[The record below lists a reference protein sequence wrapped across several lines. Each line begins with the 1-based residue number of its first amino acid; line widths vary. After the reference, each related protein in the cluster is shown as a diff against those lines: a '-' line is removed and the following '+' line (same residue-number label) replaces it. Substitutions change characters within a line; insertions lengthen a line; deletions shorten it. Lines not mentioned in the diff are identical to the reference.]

1 MGCGSSKPA
10 EPPPAAAAPVP
21 QAPTGG
27 GGGGGGGKG
36 GGKGKK
42 GKGKGDKKGKFQI
55 KLSGNWQDYDDVE
68 DRVLKRAFLIGQPS
82 ARFHLRGNDYEYNF
96 KRMKQKNLKSNAE
109 REIRPPRGLKR
120 PPAPLVPPGATVIVT
135 VRAGQAGQQIEIPD
149 PNNKGQMIKV
159 NVPAG
164 ARPGQKMA
172 VPVPEKGQSVEDVC
186 KKQQGWSTGAKT
198 AAGLAAVGVVG
209 AAAVGGALVGDHL
222 AGGSM
227 AADGAAAA
235 ADMATDVAT
244 DAADA
249 AADWAP
255 GAADAAGD
263 WAEGAADDAG
273 DWGEG
278 AIDDIGDFAEDAGD
292 WLGDAAEDAGDW
304 VMSLF

>member
-1 MGCGSSKPA
+1 MGCGSSKA
-10 EPPPAAAAPVP
+10 ADPPPVVAAPIP
-21 QAPTGG
+21 QQPSAQ
-27 GGGGGGGKG
+27 GGGGGGKG

-42 GKGKGDKKGKFQI
+42 GKGKGPKGKFQI

-68 DRVLKRAFLIGQPS
+68 DRVLKRTFLIGQPS
-82 ARFHLRGNDYEYNF
+82 ARFHLRGNDYEYSF
-96 KRMKQKNLKSNAE
+96 KRMKQKNLKSNQE
-109 REIRPPRGLKR
+109 RDIRPPQGLKR
-120 PPAPLVPPGATVIVT
+120 PPAPILPPGATVIIT
-135 VRAGQAGQQIEIPD
+135 VQSGQAGKTIEIDD
-149 PNNKGQMIKV
+149 PNNKGRKIAV

-172 VPVPEKGQSVEDVC
+172 VPVPEKGQSVEDVA

-198 AAGLAAVGVVG
+198 AAGLAAVGAVG
-209 AAAVGGALVGDHL
+209 VAAVGGALVGDHL
-222 AGGSM
+222 AGGTM

-235 ADMATDVAT
+235 ADMATD
-244 DAADA
+244 AADA
-249 AADWAP
+249 VADWAP

-263 WAEGAADDAG
+263 WGEGALDDAG

-292 WLGDAAEDAGDW
+292 WLGDAGEDAGDW